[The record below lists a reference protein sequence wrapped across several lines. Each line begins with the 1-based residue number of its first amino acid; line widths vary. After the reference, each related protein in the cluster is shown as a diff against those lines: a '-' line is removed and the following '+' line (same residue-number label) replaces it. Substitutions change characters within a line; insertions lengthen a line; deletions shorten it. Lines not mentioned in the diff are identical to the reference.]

1 MMVDNRYLEL
11 LEGYTNNTLTP
22 RELEELKLLWKT
34 NNTDTLNVGLEKSL
48 NNPTFNGLSD
58 DAKAEEIFNKVMSTA
73 KQVESFAVKKKR
85 GWFAAAAVIAFSIST
100 GGLYLAVSS
109 KASADNIATL
119 APNKDIQP
127 GNNKA
132 VLTLANGTKLMLND
146 SLNGIVAKEGSIQ
159 LVKNG
164 GELSYKSLD
173 KATNSIS
180 YNTIS
185 TPRGGMYELVL
196 ADGTKV
202 WLDAA
207 SSLKYPASFVG
218 NERRVELTGEAYFEV
233 AHNKKMPFRVVVNQM
248 TVEVLGTHFN
258 INAYTEE
265 AAAKTTLIEG
275 AVKVS
280 ANNATEFLT
289 PGKMASYKNASIAVA
304 DANIEEELA
313 WKNGYFIFNKAGIAT
328 IMRQLSRWYDVEVS
342 YEGTVPQNEF
352 VGQIKREETLVGALK
367 ILELSGM
374 HFRIEGRKVIVLE

>member
-11 LEGYTNNTLTP
+11 LEGYTNNTLTLQ
-22 RELEELKLLWKT
+22 ELEELKVFWKT
-34 NNTDTLNVGLEKSL
+34 NDTETLNVVIEKSFD
-48 NNPTFNGLSD
+48 NHAFNGLSD
-58 DAKAEEIFNKVMSTA
+58 IAKAEEIFNRVMATA

-85 GWFAAAAVIAFSIST
+85 VWFAAAAVIAFFVSM

-109 KASADNIATL
+109 KAAADNVATL

-159 LVKNG
+159 LVKSG
-164 GELSYKSLD
+164 GELSYRSLD

-180 YNTIS
+180 YNTIC

-218 NERRVELTGEAYFEV
+218 NERKVELTGEAYFEV
-233 AHNKKMPFRVVVNQM
+233 AHNKNMPFRVIANQM

-280 ANNATEFLT
+280 ANNATEIFT
-289 PGKMASYKNASIAVA
+289 PGKMASYTNASITVA